1 MHVSFAVL
9 AAAEQMLVEATGL
22 VVYPTGSAEGEG
34 WSWLGL
40 DLVATCLTSVMPTTA
55 ESVDFHRA
63 LVIPLAAATLIV
75 AEGWMQTA
83 PAAEC
88 VGGTVVYPGLLEH
101 RRMMERKRHGIPLHK
116 DIVGWLWEQGKALGV
131 RECLTEIK
139 T

>member
-1 MHVSFAVL
+1 MLRRYLAKLESGVYTKRPAVRTL
-9 AAAEQMLVEATGL
+9 HHT
-22 VVYPTGSAEGEG
+22 
-34 WSWLGL
+34 
-40 DLVATCLTSVMPTTA
+40 PTTA
-55 ESVDFHRA
+55 LWDADRG
-63 LVIPLAAATLIV
+63 LGMLAMHTAV
-75 AEGWMQTA
+75 AKAKAHGVGVVVGWMQTA